1 MMARLLITASAAAL
15 CLSGAAVAQDV
26 NPPGGAASPAVAPPS
41 AEPASSTAQAT
52 PAQASPPVADNSAS
66 AIADPAAPPL
76 QSAAPMA
83 PAAGEQS
90 VNVAAN
96 AAVVTPNV
104 LTNGP
109 IPDTAESRAK
119 YGPPDSNAGK
129 RSAAKG
135 N

>member
-1 MMARLLITASAAAL
+1 M
-15 CLSGAAVAQDV
+15 
-26 NPPGGAASPAVAPPS
+26 PPP
-41 AEPASSTAQAT
+41 
-52 PAQASPPVADNSAS
+52 
-66 AIADPAAPPL
+66 
-76 QSAAPMA
+76 QSAAPT
-83 PAAGEQS
+83 AGEQS

-96 AAVVTPNV
+96 VAMVTPSI

-109 IPDTAESRAK
+109 IPDTAENRAK